1 VEQNNKR
8 NGEQPSHGKYIDG
21 FRAKLDQYLLPVD
34 PMAIDIV
41 LSTAI
46 SIYLRGDPIWLL
58 LIGPSGGGKTELLN
72 LFKDSDDTLLI
83 SRLTENT
90 LLSGSLDV
98 PSGHDLL
105 DDLNGKILIIKDL
118 SPILELGSDAQK
130 SILSTLRDAYD
141 GHVTHRWGT
150 GVTKEWQGR
159 FGVMAAATYA
169 VDKQM
174 TLSAELGERFV
185 RVNLKTDSL
194 EQTKRALELIGREEE
209 MRDEL
214 SKMGRDLLAHYKRL
228 AEDMKPAIPGSIIQL
243 VQELAVMTATLR
255 TPVLRDGNH
264 VVTTPV
270 VPEVGT
276 RLGKQLSQ
284 ITQAHALLWEKK
296 RADRIDYTFTVR
308 AAIDS
313 IRVQRVNAL
322 RILLDGEYTGKNMA
336 GLLSVP
342 PNTLSYVMQDLKA
355 LGIVEKMG
363 GHKGWRLN
371 DSAHEVLKRTGMVG
385 AIR

>member
-1 VEQNNKR
+1 
-8 NGEQPSHGKYIDG
+8 
-21 FRAKLDQYLLPVD
+21 
-34 PMAIDIV
+34 
-41 LSTAI
+41 
-46 SIYLRGDPIWLL
+46 
-58 LIGPSGGGKTELLN
+58 
-72 LFKDSDDTLLI
+72 
-83 SRLTENT
+83 
-90 LLSGSLDV
+90 
-98 PSGHDLL
+98 
-105 DDLNGKILIIKDL
+105 
-118 SPILELGSDAQK
+118 
-130 SILSTLRDAYD
+130 
-141 GHVTHRWGT
+141 
-150 GVTKEWQGR
+150 
-159 FGVMAAATYA
+159 MAAATYA

-174 TLSAELGERFV
+174 TLSAELGERFL

-228 AEDMKPAIPGSIIQL
+228 AEDLKPAIPGSIIQL